1 MSAGMNVLKRSGVG
15 VVAMLAGCSLAPTY
29 DAPQYDAPTQYKEA
43 VALPDAER
51 GMWKEAQPAEHVAR
65 GEWWRVFE
73 DETLD
78 ALQTRAQAANA
89 QLQAAAARVT
99 QARAIAGIAR
109 ADQLPQVG
117 IGAGPA
123 RQRPS
128 AASLGLPDGADT
140 SPQSVWRAQAF
151 ASYEVDLFGRVAD
164 GAQAARL
171 DAESAEATYRSLLL
185 VLQADVA
192 RLYYEL
198 RATDAELELLRGTLG
213 LREQNVD
220 LTQKRYDAGVTS
232 ELDLARAQTELETTR
247 SEAIA
252 LERRRGELE
261 HALAVLVGEVPARFD
276 LSVQPMRVAVPRVP
290 AGLPS
295 QLLER
300 RPDVAAA
307 ERTLAAANARIGVAR
322 GAFFPVLEL
331 TASGG
336 YESGSLSN
344 LFDWSS
350 RTWLLGP
357 LAGTMLN
364 LPIFTGG
371 RNSANLDRA
380 WAEYDEAVALYR
392 HTVLNAF
399 ADVED
404 ALVALRVLGAQAIA
418 NANAVEAARRATAI
432 AEARYRAGAV
442 NFLEVIDAQ
451 RSQLAIERLAVQI
464 EGSRHTATV
473 ALIRALGGGW
483 GETAPIAAR

>member
-1 MSAGMNVLKRSGVG
+1 MSVHINLSKRLGTSALVL
-15 VVAMLAGCSLAPTY
+15 LTGCSLAPTY
-29 DAPQYDAPTQYKEA
+29 EAPQYELPAQYKEA
-43 VALPDAER
+43 TALPDAER
-51 GMWKEAQPAEHVAR
+51 GMWKEAEPAEHVAR

-73 DETLD
+73 DPVLD
-78 ALQTRAQAANA
+78 DLQARAQVANA

-99 QARAIAGIAR
+99 QARAIAGITR
-109 ADQLPQVG
+109 ADQLPQIGVG
-117 IGAGPA
+117 VGPS

-164 GAQAARL
+164 GVAAARL

-198 RATDAELELLRGTLG
+198 RAADAELDLLRGTLG
-213 LREQNVD
+213 LREQNVE

-261 HALAVLVGEVPARFD
+261 HALAVLVGEVPANFN
-276 LSVQPMRVAVPRVP
+276 LAPQPMRTAVPRVP
-290 AGLPS
+290 PGLPS
-295 QLLER
+295 HLLER

-344 LFDWSS
+344 LFEWSS

-371 RNSANLDRA
+371 RNTANLDRA

-392 HTVLNAF
+392 HTVLSAF

-418 NANAVEAARRATAI
+418 NADAVAAARRATAI
-432 AEARYRAGAV
+432 AEARYRAGAA
-442 NFLEVIDAQ
+442 NYLEVIDAQ

-464 EGSRHTATV
+464 EGARHNATV

-483 GETAPIAAR
+483 EAGAPLAQR